1 MRADEITVNDLFM
14 PTDEYPIYKLEDF
27 FDQCLTVVDP
37 YENKEYSPAQ
47 IGVGGNWIRLGN
59 DKTIKNIDMF
69 YMEIYFSGDEDEPFE
84 MVFYF
89 FEFEDR
95 AKETFWFRG
104 TVVLEMLAPADW
116 SMTKS
121 ERREFVQFLINNR
134 REMKANN
141 D

>member
-14 PTDEYPIYKLEDF
+14 PTDEYPIYKLGDF
-27 FDQCLTVVDP
+27 FDQCLTVADP
-37 YENKEYSPAQ
+37 YEDKEYSPAQ

-69 YMEIYFSGDEDEPFE
+69 YMEIYFNGDEDEPFE

-95 AKETFWFRG
+95 VKETFWFRG
-104 TVVLEMLAPADW
+104 AVVLEMLAPADW

-121 ERREFVQFLINNR
+121 ERREFVQFLIDNR
-134 REMKANN
+134 REIKINN